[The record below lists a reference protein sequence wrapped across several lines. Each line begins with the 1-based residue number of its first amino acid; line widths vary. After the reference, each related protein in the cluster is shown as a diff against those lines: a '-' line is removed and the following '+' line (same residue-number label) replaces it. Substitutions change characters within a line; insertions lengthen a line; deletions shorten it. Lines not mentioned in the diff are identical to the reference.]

1 MAVFRIEKTRDYT
14 VMSNH
19 HLRNAG
25 LSLKSK
31 GLLSMMLS
39 LPEDWN
45 YTTRGLAKICK
56 EGTDSIGSA
65 LKELEHAGYIVRNR
79 LRDSKGKIVDVE
91 YTQLRQADRHHP
103 EPGNLGFYYFA
114 VPKSV
119 KDHLQGRRRHHCGQL
134 RHHLVF
140 GRQGEIH
147 PERNLGAAGQ
157 GDHRQLQSIREPGQ
171 PGFPR
176 PQLSEIR
183 KGADD
188 PGRDRG
194 DGRRQVHLAA
204 SRGAAVFQRQV

>member
-1 MAVFRIEKTRDYT
+1 MRQGGRRVRRQAARPCAVPPGR
-14 VMSNH
+14 
-19 HLRNAG
+19 
-25 LSLKSK
+25 
-31 GLLSMMLS
+31 
-39 LPEDWN
+39 
-45 YTTRGLAKICK
+45 
-56 EGTDSIGSA
+56 
-65 LKELEHAGYIVRNR
+65 VRQYR
-79 LRDSKGKIVDVE
+79 AD
-91 YTQLRQADRHHP
+91 TQLRQAGRHHP

-188 PGRDRG
+188 PGRDSG
-194 DGRRQVHLAA
+194 DGRRQVYFAA